1 MTYAK
6 YQMPPAEYLWC
17 DRTFMSNESA
27 LSSQLTL
34 FSKVI
39 TQLRNLYLLS
49 GDCGRLRLLDLIKIW
64 LLISQDQNS
73 TRLKLPCFL
82 GVEDE
87 VNGIGRT
94 TVTSSCSHV
103 APGLRTRCFAVRRL
117 EAEFDLEQARCQHVA
132 CRYHY
137 HTAVDLPHTMC
148 LVGAGVCEWP
158 SLCLAHNGRR
168 QVRKRSRG
176 QRHHPT

>member
-6 YQMPPAEYLWC
+6 YQMPPAEYLGC
-17 DRTFMSNESA
+17 DRTFMSNEST

-39 TQLRNLYLLS
+39 TRLRNLYLLS

-64 LLISQDQNS
+64 LLISQDQTGTLLN
-73 TRLKLPCFL
+73 LPCFL

-87 VNGIGRT
+87 VNGIGCT
-94 TVTSSCSHV
+94 KVTSSCSHV

-117 EAEFDLEQARCQHVA
+117 EAEFDLE
-132 CRYHY
+132 
-137 HTAVDLPHTMC
+137 
-148 LVGAGVCEWP
+148 
-158 SLCLAHNGRR
+158 
-168 QVRKRSRG
+168 
-176 QRHHPT
+176 

>member
-1 MTYAK
+1 MRPAK
-6 YQMPPAEYLWC
+6 YLRC
-17 DRTFMSNESA
+17 GRTFLSNGSA

-49 GDCGRLRLLDLIKIW
+49 GDCGRLRLLELIKIW
-64 LLISQDQNS
+64 LLISQDQTS
-73 TRLKLPCFL
+73 TRLNLPCFL

-94 TVTSSCSHV
+94 KVTSSCSHV

-117 EAEFDLEQARCQHVA
+117 DAEFDLEQARSQHVA

-137 HTAVDLPHTMC
+137 HAAVDLPHMMC

-158 SLCLAHNGRR
+158 IPPSLCLAHNG
-168 QVRKRSRG
+168 
-176 QRHHPT
+176 